1 MLLVVVTEDESRP
14 MVRDTYIGPFHG
26 SGGGRGLKISYGSN
40 MMAVSSTSIA
50 SYIPPSL
57 GLDWM
62 GFVGGG
68 VE

>member
-1 MLLVVVTEDESRP
+1 MVVTEDKSRP
-14 MVRDTYIGPFHG
+14 MVRDTYTGPFRG
-26 SGGGRGLKISYGSN
+26 GGGGRGLKISYGSN
-40 MMAVSSTSIA
+40 MMVVSSTSIA

-62 GFVGGG
+62 VFVGGG